1 MDGPNYTPFNLGFR
15 HHAFGPYAPHL
26 QAAKYTCKYQNIL
39 LFLGS
44 LVTNN
49 KNNFVRDVFF
59 GGRGLCFYNSRCFV
73 ILKLRNQ
80 YIKLSRISLLN
91 SGGSVLVGGCVV
103 NFDNI

>member
-1 MDGPNYTPFNLGFR
+1 MDGPSYTPFNLGFR

-49 KNNFVRDVFF
+49 KNKRREMSFNVIFKFTLQFLHV
-59 GGRGLCFYNSRCFV
+59 GLPFPQGFSMPT
-73 ILKLRNQ
+73 Q
-80 YIKLSRISLLN
+80 LLLHITKEFPPVKVP
-91 SGGSVLVGGCVV
+91 GIVML
-103 NFDNI
+103 